1 MNEDRSTTRPAAE
14 RAAQRHLAKT
24 QYWAIVFLV
33 SIAIFAAG
41 TYVDRVNNQTFLD
54 KEKTELH
61 EMLNSI
67 SVKLMAS
74 IQSEI
79 QIVKGVRAAI
89 VANPEMNQEQFSE
102 FAKPLLEDA
111 PHIFNVSAA
120 PNMVITMLYPL
131 KGNESALGLDLKEH
145 QNQRAVAEKARD
157 SGDLVLS
164 TPINLVQGGKAFIGR
179 LPVSIT
185 DKNTGKTRFW
195 GLVSALIDADRL
207 YQSSGLK
214 QHQQQLHLA
223 IREKSSDQK
232 RLPFFGD
239 AGAFASDALVTEIEL
254 PNTVWEVAARPI
266 GGWASI
272 SDDAMSLRL
281 GILVIGL
288 MLILPIFFMLRQSL
302 IRQDKENLLHS
313 LFELSPVGIALN
325 EFNSGKFVAVNPSLV
340 NPTGYSEKEFKNLSY
355 WQLTPEVYAEQEQ
368 AQLTSLNETGRYG
381 PYEKEY
387 IRKNGSRY
395 PVLLNGVVITDRNDK
410 KFIWSIVEDISI
422 RKETEKKLSESAEQ
436 LELVIDS
443 TGVGFWDWQIQTGE
457 LTLNKRWAEIIGYDL
472 EKLAPISINTWMS
485 HAHPD
490 DIAESTRLLQNHWQ
504 GLTDLY
510 SFEARM
516 RHKDG
521 HWVWVLDTGKV
532 VEWED
537 NGKPRRMVGTHIDI
551 TDKKLAEEQIKEAH
565 QALAREVALSQT
577 IARAQASFITKDI
590 DIRIAFDELLQDIL
604 NLTHSEFGFIGEI
617 RHKPD
622 NTRYLKTYAISNIAW
637 NDDTRQFYA
646 DNAPKGM
653 EFTNLTTLFGT
664 AITTLKPVI
673 SNDPSNDPR
682 SGGTPSGHP
691 KMKSFLGIPIL
702 RGGAGIA
709 MIGLAN
715 RPGGYDM
722 AQVDWLLP
730 LLTTIGQLFEGLQTE
745 AKRKAAE
752 EDLILAKE
760 AAEMAAQAKSDFLA
774 TMSHE
779 IRTPMNGILGMI
791 NLLTRSSLDSA
802 QQRKLAVAKSS
813 ADALLT
819 LINDVLDFS
828 KIDAGKLELDILDFD
843 LREMLGTFAE
853 STALRAQENGLE
865 LILDIVDIKH
875 SMVKSDPGRLR
886 QILNNLVGNAI
897 KFTHQGEV
905 CIQCRLAPHEQHL
918 LFTAN
923 IRDTGIGVEESKL
936 SSLFEAFTQAD
947 TSTTRNY
954 GGTGLGLAICKR
966 LCELMGGDI
975 RATSEVDRGSC
986 FTFTVMMEASDFA
999 DQSLPDFANSPLHIL
1014 LVDQNTSNTNV
1025 LVRQLQAWGLQVSAY
1040 NSALVA
1046 WQTLQ
1051 ASPTHFD
1058 LALIDLNLAEMDGL
1072 AFGKQLKANSHYQS
1086 TPLVLM
1092 THMSQRADTR
1102 HFLDAGFS
1110 GYFPKPATYS
1120 DLIGAISL
1128 ACQSDMDTSNYCPEL
1143 VTAAPSPMPEVATAS
1158 TSALPDNI
1166 RLLLVEDN
1174 AFNQEVAKLLLA
1186 EMGLMTD
1193 AVGNGVEAIEA
1204 LKSANRND
1212 PYNLVLMDCQMPEMD
1227 GYEASRQIRAGYAG
1241 EANTSIPI
1249 IAMTANAMQG
1259 DKEKCLAA
1267 GMSDYLS
1274 KPIDADKLQQMV
1286 ARWLTAQPGDSA

>member
-1 MNEDRSTTRPAAE
+1 
-14 RAAQRHLAKT
+14 
-24 QYWAIVFLV
+24 
-33 SIAIFAAG
+33 
-41 TYVDRVNNQTFLD
+41 
-54 KEKTELH
+54 
-61 EMLNSI
+61 
-67 SVKLMAS
+67 
-74 IQSEI
+74 
-79 QIVKGVRAAI
+79 
-89 VANPEMNQEQFSE
+89 
-102 FAKPLLEDA
+102 
-111 PHIFNVSAA
+111 
-120 PNMVITMLYPL
+120 
-131 KGNESALGLDLKEH
+131 
-145 QNQRAVAEKARD
+145 
-157 SGDLVLS
+157 
-164 TPINLVQGGKAFIGR
+164 
-179 LPVSIT
+179 
-185 DKNTGKTRFW
+185 
-195 GLVSALIDADRL
+195 
-207 YQSSGLK
+207 
-214 QHQQQLHLA
+214 
-223 IREKSSDQK
+223 
-232 RLPFFGD
+232 
-239 AGAFASDALVTEIEL
+239 
-254 PNTVWEVAARPI
+254 
-266 GGWASI
+266 
-272 SDDAMSLRL
+272 
-281 GILVIGL
+281 
-288 MLILPIFFMLRQSL
+288 
-302 IRQDKENLLHS
+302 
-313 LFELSPVGIALN
+313 
-325 EFNSGKFVAVNPSLV
+325 
-340 NPTGYSEKEFKNLSY
+340 
-355 WQLTPEVYAEQEQ
+355 
-368 AQLTSLNETGRYG
+368 
-381 PYEKEY
+381 
-387 IRKNGSRY
+387 
-395 PVLLNGVVITDRNDK
+395 
-410 KFIWSIVEDISI
+410 
-422 RKETEKKLSESAEQ
+422 
-436 LELVIDS
+436 
-443 TGVGFWDWQIQTGE
+443 
-457 LTLNKRWAEIIGYDL
+457 
-472 EKLAPISINTWMS
+472 
-485 HAHPD
+485 
-490 DIAESTRLLQNHWQ
+490 
-504 GLTDLY
+504 
-510 SFEARM
+510 M

-532 VEWED
+532 VEWEAD
-537 NGKPRRMVGTHIDI
+537 GKPRRMVGTHIDI
-551 TDKKLAEEQIKEAH
+551 TEQKLAEKEIKAAH
-565 QALAREVALSQT
+565 QALASEVALSQT
-577 IARAQASFITKDI
+577 IARAQARFITKDT
-590 DIRIAFDELLQDIL
+590 DIRTAFDELLQDIL
-604 NLTHSEFGFIGEI
+604 KLTHSEFGFIGEI
-617 RHKPD
+617 LYKPD
-622 NTRYLKTYAISNIAW
+622 ESRYLKTYAISNIAW
-637 NDDTRQFYA
+637 NDETRQFYEN
-646 DNAPKGM
+646 NAPKGM
-653 EFTNLTTLFGT
+653 EFTNLATLFGT
-664 AITTLKPVI
+664 AIATLQPVI
-673 SNDPSNDPR
+673 SNDPANDPR
-682 SGGTPSGHP
+682 SGGVPAGHP
-691 KMKSFLGIPIL
+691 EMNAFLGIPIL
-702 RGGAGIA
+702 RRGVGIA
-709 MIGLAN
+709 MIGIAN

-722 AQVDWLLP
+722 AQVDWLMP

-745 AKRKAAE
+745 AKRKEAE

-905 CIQCRLAPHEQHL
+905 SIQCRLEPQGKHL

-923 IRDTGIGVEESKL
+923 IRDTGIGVEQTKL
-936 SSLFEAFTQAD
+936 NSLFEAFTQAD

-975 RATSEVDRGSC
+975 QATSEVDKGSC
-986 FTFTVMMEASDFA
+986 FTFTVKMEASDFA

-1014 LVDQNTSNTNV
+1014 LIDQNTSNTDV

-1092 THMSQRADTR
+1092 THMSQRADTQ
-1102 HFLDAGFS
+1102 HFLDAGFA
-1110 GYFPKPATYS
+1110 GYFPKPATYG

-1128 ACQSDMDTSNYCPEL
+1128 ASQADINADTSHPEL
-1143 VTAAPSPMPEVATAS
+1143 VTADPTPMPEVATGN
-1158 TSALPDNI
+1158 TSGLPDNI

-1241 EANTSIPI
+1241 EANQSIPI

-1286 ARWLTAQPGDSA
+1286 ERWLTKQTGESGAG